1 MQNKN
6 AFRGFVPVT
15 GNWDLFGADRSGQT
29 RKNKRGCCPAC
40 GQNPCRCARQER
52 AGAAE
57 ECAANAYVRET
68 EAAVC
73 TVRTGDSCACNPQR
87 SSGQAETSC
96 AVRYEKDCGCQRE
109 YAQPRQNSTGR
120 NDCGAAR
127 YERTGSCQ
135 QEYAETRMP
144 CNAAGSNGQ
153 TPRRDNCAAMVE
165 VQEQEFGEIYRS
177 ESALRAGTLF
187 PDLHKP
193 MNGYW
198 PCDENCGTPSQAAAF
213 AAWEL
218 RLYLDTHP
226 GDHQAMALLER
237 IESQLGD
244 PNYATTFLPEGSGQ
258 NWTWVNDPWPWNF
271 GCPCGK

>member
-15 GNWDLFGADRSGQT
+15 GNWDLFGADHCSQT
-29 RKNKRGCCPAC
+29 RKNKRSGCPVC

-52 AGAAE
+52 ACAAE
-57 ECAANAYVRET
+57 ENTADAYVCET
-68 EAAVC
+68 ETAVC
-73 TVRTGDSCACNPQR
+73 AVRTGDSCACNTARQTNC
-87 SSGQAETSC
+87 GCQQEYAETS
-96 AVRYEKDCGCQRE
+96 RPCG
-109 YAQPRQNSTGR
+109 
-120 NDCGAAR
+120 
-127 YERTGSCQ
+127 CQ
-135 QEYAETRMP
+135 QEYAETRKP
-144 CNAAGSNGQ
+144 CNAGGYNGQ
-153 TPRRDNCAAMVE
+153 IPHRDSCAAMVE

-198 PCDENCGTPSQAAAF
+198 PCDENCGTPCQAAAF

-226 GDHQAMALLER
+226 EDRQAMALLDR
-237 IESQLGD
+237 IENQLGD

-271 GCPCGK
+271 DCNCGK